1 MSYVNRIIMKK
12 SRYDV
17 MKESAPLQGSWF
29 SYKKYIVSM
38 LTAWSSASTM
48 HETNY
53 LFSALWKSAVLLYYI
68 YRC

>member
-1 MSYVNRIIMKK
+1 MSYVNRINMKK
-12 SRYDV
+12 SRYNV

-48 HETNY
+48 YETK
-53 LFSALWKSAVLLYYI
+53 LFIALWKLAVLP
-68 YRC
+68 

>member
-12 SRYDV
+12 SRYNV

-48 HETNY
+48 HETKLFIYCFMEISCFTILY
-53 LFSALWKSAVLLYYI
+53 L
-68 YRC
+68 

>member
-1 MSYVNRIIMKK
+1 
-12 SRYDV
+12 

-48 HETNY
+48 YETK
-53 LFSALWKSAVLLYYI
+53 LFIALWKLAVLP
-68 YRC
+68 